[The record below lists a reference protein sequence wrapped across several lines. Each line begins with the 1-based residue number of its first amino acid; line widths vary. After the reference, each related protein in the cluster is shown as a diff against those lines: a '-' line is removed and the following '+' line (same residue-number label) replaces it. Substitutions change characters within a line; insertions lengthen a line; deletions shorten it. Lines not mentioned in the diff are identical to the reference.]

1 MNREERD
8 KLKDML
14 KFEISWLERQ
24 TRINDGTCHGLH
36 LWFKLSSYKIALE
49 ALEAQPVMWEV
60 KGCYYS
66 TVEEAKQS
74 WPTRE
79 PEPLFDA
86 LPILDH

>member
-49 ALEAQPVMWEV
+49 ALEAEPVAYMTYRGYLIHAGDPKLKE
-60 KGCYYS
+60 YS
-66 TVEEAKQS
+66 D
-74 WPTRE
+74 PT
-79 PEPLFDA
+79 PLYDA
-86 LPILDH
+86 PPVRD